1 MLPQVFT
8 SPCNAETMPL
18 LSETVLLLF
27 PSMPCISFARPG
39 CLMPFLRLSVR
50 RFAFAPQINAIA
62 VLVPSPLCHC
72 NAEPCDAMPSLFVA
86 IQRLFGSFHF
96 DATPLLLLA
105 PRLLRHA
112 KPIHTPLH
120 IAPAVRSSS
129 ELGRFYT
136 ALRFAGP
143 LLIEALLL
151 PVVASHC
158 RRRFF
163 RLIVRRLLKTATRR
177 RPPR

>member
-8 SPCNAETMPL
+8 SPCNAETVP
-18 LSETVLLLF
+18 LLF
-27 PSMPCISFARPG
+27 PAMPCISFARPG

-50 RFAFAPQINAIA
+50 RFAFATQINAIA
-62 VLVPSPLCHC
+62 VLVPSLLCHC
-72 NAEPCDAMPSLFVA
+72 NSEPCDAMPSLFVA

-129 ELGRFYT
+129 ELGRFYA
-136 ALRFAGP
+136 ALRFAAP
-143 LLIEALLL
+143 LLIEAPLVS
-151 PVVASHC
+151 VVASYC
-158 RRRFF
+158 RRRSF
-163 RLIVRRLLKTATRR
+163 RLIVRRLLKTAARR